1 MKQQTTVA
9 SIYLPITP
17 KKVTHQSA
25 LRVLKNKKTGA
36 MFVGKMSKS
45 DATNYKKEIIAMLLL
60 KKPVLENEGYTLPI
74 SIPMKVSLMVNF
86 PAPKCRAHLYKDPKN
101 THIPMTVKPDWDNL
115 AKIPF
120 DCLVESGIIKDD
132 NLIFCGEVTKYEV
145 APDSTGSIHFFI
157 TFP

>member
-1 MKQQTTVA
+1 MKQQIPVI

-45 DATNYKKEIIAMLLL
+45 DATNYKKDIIAILLQRKTL
-60 KKPVLENEGYTLPI
+60 IEDEGYTLPI
-74 SIPMKVSLMVNF
+74 STPIKVSLMVNF
-86 PAPKCRAHLYKDPKN
+86 PAPKCRAHLYKDPKD

-132 NLIFCGEVTKYEV
+132 NLIYCGEVTKYEV
-145 APDSTGSIHFFI
+145 APESKGSIHFLI

>member
-1 MKQQTTVA
+1 MKKII
-9 SIYLPITP
+9 SLYLPVTP

-45 DATNYKKEIIAMLLL
+45 EATKYKKEIVEALNN
-60 KKPVLENEGYTLPI
+60 KKTAIYAEGFTLPLTTPI
-74 SIPMKVSLMVNF
+74 KVGLLVNF
-86 PAPKCRAHLYKDPKN
+86 PAPKCRAHLYKEDEDAY
-101 THIPMTVKPDWDNL
+101 IPMVVKPDWDNL

-120 DCLVESGIIKDD
+120 DCLVEAGIIKDD

-145 APDSTGSIHFFI
+145 APDSTGSLHFFI

>member
-1 MKQQTTVA
+1 MNQPQIA
-9 SIYLPITP
+9 SIWLPITP

-45 DATNYKKEIIAMLLL
+45 DATKYKNEILTALLPR
-60 KKPVLENEGYTLPI
+60 KAVLENEGFTLPI
-74 SIPMKVSLMVNF
+74 STPLKVSLMVNF
-86 PAPKCRAHLYKDPKN
+86 PAPKCRAHLYKEDK
-101 THIPMTVKPDWDNL
+101 TAHIPMIVKPDWDNL

-120 DCLVESGIIKDD
+120 DCLVEAGIIKDD
-132 NLIFCGEVTKYEV
+132 NLIYCGEVTKYEV
-145 APDSTGSIHFFI
+145 APDSNGSLHFFI